1 MQELTRR
8 SFLNFIEGNQSQPEG
23 LWLHVNRTAMA
34 CRFEVTLPMKDQ
46 AGVAVATDALNQID
60 RLEAQL
66 SVFRDTSEV
75 SRINRQAAKEAV
87 HVEDSLFDLLTLC
100 KKLHRDTDGTF
111 DITSGPLTRCWGFLK
126 REGRVPSTDEIEG
139 LRHLVNSNKL
149 LLDDE
154 TRTIRFLRAGME
166 VNLGSIGKGYALDRV
181 AAGMRHRVR
190 IALLN
195 AGASSICAIG
205 AGGCD
210 QGRNQGWS
218 VGLRHPRNRKERLAK
233 LRLHDCALS
242 TSGSEEQFFEHDG
255 QRYGHII
262 DPRSGWPAQNVTSV
276 SVVARSGAISDAL
289 ATAFYI
295 GGREL
300 AEKYCATHRQIL
312 VIMLESSSEVP
323 VVIGSHDG
331 CQIESVA

>member
-1 MQELTRR
+1 MQALTRR
-8 SFLNFIEGNQSQPEG
+8 SFLNFIEGNQSQPKG
-23 LWLHVNRTAMA
+23 WWLHVNRTAMA
-34 CRFEVTLPMKDQ
+34 CRFEVTLPMRDQ

-60 RLEAQL
+60 GLEAQL
-66 SVFRDTSEV
+66 SVFRESSEV
-75 SRINRQAAKEAV
+75 SCINRQAATEAV
-87 HVEDSLFDLLTLC
+87 RVEDSLFDLLTLC

-126 REGRVPSTDEIEG
+126 REGRLPSTDEIESAR
-139 LRHLVNSNKL
+139 LLVGSNQL

-181 AAGMRHRVR
+181 ATSIRDRVR
-190 IALLN
+190 TALLN
-195 AGASSICAIG
+195 AGASSIVAIG

-210 QGRNQGWS
+210 QGREEGWS
-218 VGLRHPRNRKERLAK
+218 VGLRHPRDKNERLAT
-233 LRLHDCALS
+233 LRLRDCAVS

-262 DPRSGWPAQNVTSV
+262 DPRSGWPAQDVTSV

-295 GGREL
+295 GGKEL
-300 AEKYCATHRQIL
+300 AERYCSSHAEVL
-312 VIMLESSSEVP
+312 VIMLEKKAEHP
-323 VVIGSHDG
+323 VVIGSHRG
-331 CQIESVA
+331 VNLSFV